1 MYIKEKNGYG
11 QEIEIRDHRM
21 RSPDR
26 SSFGALLKDRGD
38 CKICALYDASE
49 VRLSCVPE
57 QIGGEIYTNP
67 EEMLEKE
74 TLDCA
79 VVSSPDPEHEKE
91 AVTAS
96 NHGVNVLIDNA
107 SGSRDGHGTGIP
119 SGTRQDHSDGIS
131 GQACRSAVQCFET
144 ETFRERNLI
153 CLKGKRSELP

>member
-1 MYIKEKNGYG
+1 MYIKEKNGYE
-11 QEIEIRDHRM
+11 QKIEIRDHRM

-26 SSFGALLKDRGD
+26 LSFGALLKDRED
-38 CKICALYDASE
+38 CEICALYDTDK
-49 VRLSCVPE
+49 VRLRCVPE
-57 QIGGEIYTNP
+57 QIGGKFYTNL

-79 VVSSPDPEHEKE
+79 VVSSPDPEHEKG

-107 SGSRDGHGTGIP
+107 SGSRDGYGTGIP

-131 GQACRSAVQCFET
+131 GQACRSAVPCFET

-153 CLKGKRSELP
+153 CLKEKRSELP